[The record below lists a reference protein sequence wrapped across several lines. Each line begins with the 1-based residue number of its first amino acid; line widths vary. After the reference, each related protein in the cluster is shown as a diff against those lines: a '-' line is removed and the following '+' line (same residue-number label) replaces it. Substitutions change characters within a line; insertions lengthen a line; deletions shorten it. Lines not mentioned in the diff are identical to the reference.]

1 MNFID
6 ILGAHG
12 SISQEAFTTCL
23 RVSTD
28 IVIDGGNIIRGL
40 GEEAYKINHI
50 FISHAHLDHIIDIAF
65 LIDNTFLLRHQP
77 LKIYATSKTIEI
89 FKKNIF
95 NWDIWPDFSTLQLP
109 KINENSLEFIEI
121 EFDKEYFFYDDFS
134 ITPIEANHT
143 VECSGYLCKKNGDS
157 ILFSGDTYKNP
168 KLWDRINRDKSI
180 KALIVDVSFPNRYA
194 HISEISKHMS
204 PIHLRDELKL
214 LKRHDCQIY
223 IYHIKPIYQE
233 IITQEL
239 IEIGIEKTHILSGYE
254 KIAYRDGEL
263 LKKHN
268 NHNIH
273 DNIKRLNKIG
283 IALSSQHELPLL
295 LEMIIQ
301 ESMKL
306 THCDGGTLYLRDG
319 DELKFHIAQTISL
332 GKYMGGSHD
341 PISWKPLS
349 IYLENG
355 QENRGIVA
363 VTSLLDDRIINVED
377 IYDDSEFMF
386 EGSKKFDRANNY
398 QSKSSLTIPIKN
410 HDNEVIGVLQLLNKL
425 DECDVP
431 IAFGR
436 IDEDIIS
443 SLASQAGVAI
453 NNAQFIKDI
462 EKMLESF
469 LQSIVYAMSEKSPH
483 TASHIHKM
491 VAFANMLVDAIDKDE
506 TIFKEKHFSDLQK
519 QVINISAWMHD
530 IGKIATPD
538 LVMEKSTK
546 LESSI
551 DKIEVIKDRFELIKK
566 DLEIEYLKA
575 KLEGI
580 DIEEVQLN
588 SAIEKLSSDFE
599 KLASYNIGGEYLAQ
613 ESVDFIQNMAHT
625 PLKVFNKTYILLTQ
639 EEANLLSIQRGT
651 LSDSDRATINR
662 HALITLNMLNKLYL
676 PKKYKDI
683 PQISGNHHEKING
696 KGYPKGLKGDEISF
710 EARILAIADI
720 FEAITAK
727 DRPYKKPNSI
737 TTSMEII
744 HKMSDEGDLDA
755 QIVEFLESSKLY
767 LEYAKKYA
775 IEI

>member
-12 SISQEAFTTCL
+12 SISHEAFTTCL
-23 RVSTD
+23 RVSND

-40 GEEAYKINHI
+40 GEDAYKINHI

-65 LIDNTFLLRHQP
+65 LIDNTFLLRHKP
-77 LKIYATSKTIEI
+77 LKIYATSKTIES
-89 FKKNIF
+89 FKTNIF

-109 KINENSLEFIEI
+109 NINKNSLEFIEI
-121 EFDKEYFFYDDFS
+121 EFDKEYTFDNGFS

-143 VECSGYLCKKNGDS
+143 VECSGYLCKKDGNG

-168 KLWDRINRDKSI
+168 KIWERLNSDKSI
-180 KALIVDVSFPNRYA
+180 KALIIDVSFPNRFA
-194 HISEISKHMS
+194 DISEISKHMS
-204 PIHLRDELKL
+204 PLHLEEELKL
-214 LKRHDCQIY
+214 LRRNNCEIY
-223 IYHIKPIYQE
+223 IYHIKPIYQDE
-233 IITQEL
+233 LTHEL
-239 IEIGIEKTHILSGYE
+239 IDIGIEKSHILKGYE
-254 KIAYRDGEL
+254 KISYHDGSL
-263 LKKHN
+263 LEKQN
-268 NHNIH
+268 NNIN
-273 DNIKRLNKIG
+273 DKIKRLNKIG
-283 IALSSQHELPLL
+283 IALSSQHDLPLL

-306 THCDGGTLYLRDG
+306 TNCDGGTLYLRDG
-319 DELKFHIAQTISL
+319 EQLKFHIAQTISL
-332 GKYMGGSHD
+332 SKYMGGSHD
-341 PISWKPLS
+341 PISWKPLQ

-355 QENRGIVA
+355 EENRGMVA
-363 VTSLLDDRIINVED
+363 VTSLLDDRIINIED
-377 IYDDSEFMF
+377 IYSDSEFMF
-386 EGSKKFDRANNY
+386 EGSKKFDAANNY

-410 HDNEVIGVLQLLNKL
+410 HENEVIGVLQLLNKL
-425 DECDVP
+425 DEGNNP
-431 IAFGR
+431 IAFNR

-491 VAFANMLVDAIDKDE
+491 VAFTNMLVDAIDKDE
-506 TIFKEKHFSDLQK
+506 TLFKDKHFSELQK
-519 QVINISAWMHD
+519 QVINISALMHD
-530 IGKIATPD
+530 VGKIATPD
-538 LVMEKSTK
+538 IVMEKARK
-546 LESSI
+546 LETIVDRI
-551 DKIEVIKDRFELIKK
+551 DMIKDRFELIKK
-566 DLEIEYLKA
+566 DLEIEYLKLQLSGKEVEKTLLDSAVA
-575 KLEGI
+575 KLS
-580 DIEEVQLN
+580 N
-588 SAIEKLSSDFE
+588 DFE
-599 KLASYNIGGEYLAQ
+599 KLAQCNMGSEFLAQ
-613 ESVDFIQNMAHT
+613 EKVDFIQNLVKS
-625 PLKVFNKTYILLTQ
+625 PLKVFENEYSLLTQ
-639 EEANLLSIQRGT
+639 EEANLLCIQRGT
-651 LSDSDRATINR
+651 LSDADRKAINYHATV
-662 HALITLNMLNKLYL
+662 TVNMLNKLYL

-710 EARILAIADI
+710 EARILAVADV

-737 TTSMEII
+737 TTSMNII
-744 HKMSDEGDLDA
+744 HKMTDEGDLDP

-767 LEYAKKYA
+767 LEYAKKYE